1 MKSDPIDVLYR
12 QQYLQRQQLLHETA
26 SNRYSFSMWI
36 YSFDVV
42 QSFLEVKVELLT
54 KRKVAY
60 NFSPRSTTLI
70 GTKLLFDE
78 EPHVVI
84 IDQELASWT
93 LCL

>member
-1 MKSDPIDVLYR
+1 MKSAPIDVLYR

-42 QSFLEVKVELLT
+42 QSFLEAKVELLT

-93 LCL
+93 LGF